1 MFLEAHLDQDP
12 LDSSRT
18 ASRATRRTILV
29 ELQAGSYHSEK
40 DGAFS
45 NTAPPLRFPSA
56 ESPGEITPH
65 GPPGDRRRAEAEPKG
80 RKEKKKKRK
89 RDAHPFIM
97 VIEE

>member
-1 MFLEAHLDQDP
+1 M
-12 LDSSRT
+12 
-18 ASRATRRTILV
+18 

-45 NTAPPLRFPSA
+45 NTTPPCDLRLLRAPARLLRMVRQETVDVQKPNQK
-56 ESPGEITPH
+56 EGKT
-65 GPPGDRRRAEAEPKG
+65 
-80 RKEKKKKRK
+80 EKKKKRK